1 MTTATPKV
9 FTATSAQNTGQFTP
23 ADWGLFSGVS
33 LVWGASFLFIAI
45 GLEALAPG
53 MVTLLRV
60 GGGAL
65 TLTVISGLQGGFTK
79 RPDRAD
85 LPRILLLAVIWVAV
99 PFTLFPLAQ
108 EHVNSAVTGLLNGA
122 TPIFATL
129 VAVAVFGQRTRGAQL
144 VGLVIGFTGIVLMS
158 APSLNE
164 GSSEALGVAMIL
176 FATLCYGFALNI
188 APPLQQKYG
197 SVTLMGWVLAAAAV
211 LNIPF
216 GLWDLPNSRFE
227 WGPLL
232 AVLVLAVVGTGIAFA
247 LMAQLVGRVGGPRAS
262 FITYV
267 IPVVALGL
275 GVVFRDDTVSPMAL
289 GGVVLVLAGAYLA
302 SRKSV

>member
-1 MTTATPKV
+1 M
-9 FTATSAQNTGQFTP
+9 
-23 ADWGLFSGVS
+23 
-33 LVWGASFLFIAI
+33 
-45 GLEALAPG
+45 
-53 MVTLLRV
+53 
-60 GGGAL
+60 
-65 TLTVISGLQGGFTK
+65 
-79 RPDRAD
+79 
-85 LPRILLLAVIWVAV
+85 IWVAV

-129 VAVAVFGQRTRGAQL
+129 IAVAVFGQRTRGAQL
-144 VGLVIGFTGIVLMS
+144 FGLVIGFAGIVLMS

-164 GSSEALGVAMIL
+164 GSSEALGVGMIL

-197 SVTLMGWVLAAAAV
+197 SVRLMGWVLTVGAV
-211 LNIPF
+211 LTVPF

-227 WGPLL
+227 WGP
-232 AVLVLAVVGTGIAFA
+232 VLAVSVLAVAGTGIAFA

-275 GVVFRDDTVSPMAL
+275 GVAFRDDTVNPLAL